1 MKKIISIVIP
11 AYREELYLRE
21 TIALLMKEL
30 ALFSHD
36 YDFEIVIVNDGS
48 PDDTWGV
55 IQSLS
60 AEYESIVGVNLSR
73 NFGKEI
79 ALTAGLEQSSGDAVI
94 TLDADGQYPIDKI
107 PLFLQK
113 RKEGYKIVYNKR
125 PVQQGVSWFKTMS
138 SKAFYRL
145 FSQLSDVQIESQ
157 TTDYRLLDREVVNVF
172 LKFKE
177 KNRMFRGLIDW
188 VGFKRYALEF
198 DTLPPPHGR
207 VASYSYSKLFKLALD
222 SLTSFSAVPLKLI
235 GLLGAMISLLSSL
248 AICFI
253 LGHKIF
259 FDNAWGFTNLGLF
272 TLFNTFFIGIMMI
285 GMGLIAM
292 YIARIHD
299 EVMDRP
305 LYIVDE
311 VIKNENMKH

>member
-1 MKKIISIVIP
+1 MKKHISFVIP

-30 ALFSHD
+30 AVFSAE
-36 YDFEIVIVNDGS
+36 YSFEIVIVNDGS
-48 PDDTWGV
+48 PDDTWWV

-60 AEYESIVGVNLSR
+60 DEYEGIVGVNLSR

-79 ALTAGLEQSSGDAVI
+79 ALTAWLEQSRGDAVI

-113 RKEGYKIVYNKR
+113 RKEWYKIVYNKR
-125 PVQQGVSWFKTMS
+125 PVQQWVSWFKTMS

-157 TTDYRLLDREVVNVF
+157 TTDYRLLDREVVKVF

-188 VGFKRYALEF
+188 VGFKKYPLEF
-198 DTLPPPHGR
+198 DTLPPPQWR
-207 VASYSYSKLFKLALD
+207 VASYTYSKLLRLALD

-235 GLLGAMISLLSSL
+235 GLMGGCISFMSSL

-259 FDNAWGFTNLGLF
+259 FANTWWFTNLGLF
-272 TLFNTFFIGIMMI
+272 TLFNTFFIGILMI

-311 VIKNENMKH
+311 VIGQGK